1 MVETP
6 TAIFPDF
13 EPLTWATGAVAVA
26 VAAAAAVAADDLC
39 SGDTPDRL
47 NQNIDRLQV
56 GYRGLY
62 TAGAQAVQAQ
72 AANAEPHPRRSSQG

>member
-1 MVETP
+1 MVEAL

-13 EPLTWATGAVAVA
+13 EPLTWATGAVAV
-26 VAAAAAVAADDLC
+26 AVAADDLC

-47 NQNIDRLQV
+47 NQNIDRLQD